1 MPTARLDSLELPEG
15 SPPRWPKT
23 LPAGPALWDPSKT
36 KWTDDNTDGL
46 FACQFIEATIRLTK
60 GRQRGELVQL
70 RHWQGDFICDVLRL
84 RADGRRAYRT
94 YELFI
99 ARKNSKSLLG
109 AGLALDGLFDEPGAE
124 VYSCA
129 ADKDQAKI
137 VFGEVRQA
145 VEMSA
150 DLDASKGG
158 LLKVYRDAIEYPA
171 QGSVY
176 RALSAEAFTKEGL
189 NPSRVIFD
197 EKHAQP
203 SDELWDVM
211 NQGSGTR
218 EQPLVLT
225 LTTKGVKTYSDG
237 TDTICLRHYEYGRK
251 VQAGEIDDPTWGCR
265 IYETAGVND
274 DDFDYTD
281 ETRWSEANP
290 ALGDFLFLEDMQ
302 AKCRSQ
308 LEADFKTKRLN
319 IWVTSGEVWLPD
331 GKWAARANPDRGVPA
346 DGTEIVVG
354 FDGSYSG
361 DSTAL
366 VGATLEP
373 VPHLFVIEAW
383 ERKDSD
389 DPDWRVPIS
398 EVEHAIR
405 LACQRWQVRE
415 VACDPFRWQRSME
428 ALLEEDWPIVE
439 FDTSKPARMVPACAA
454 FFDAVT
460 DAQLTHDGDPRLAR
474 HIENCRV
481 KRDRLGPR
489 IVKDHKWSP
498 RKIDL
503 AVSAVVAHERAV
515 FYRDESSDP
524 FFVLVG

>member
-1 MPTARLDSLELPEG
+1 LPTERLDSLVLPKG
-15 SPPRWPKT
+15 SPPRWPDV
-23 LPAGPALWDPSKT
+23 LPSGPDLWVPERTS
-36 KWTDDNTDGL
+36 WTDDNTDGL
-46 FACQFIEATIRLTK
+46 FTCAFIEATIRLTK
-60 GRQRGELVQL
+60 GKRRGELVQL
-70 RHWQGDFICDVLRL
+70 RHWQGDVICDALRL

-109 AGLALDGLFDEPGAE
+109 AGFALDGLFDEPGAE

-129 ADKDQAKI
+129 GDKDQAKI
-137 VFGEVRQA
+137 VFKEVREA
-145 VEMSA
+145 VEMSPEL
-150 DLDASKGG
+150 LD

-218 EQPLVLT
+218 EQPLVVT

-237 TDTICLRHYEYGRK
+237 SDTICLRHYEYGKK
-251 VQAGEIDDPTWGCR
+251 VQAGEVDDPTWGCR
-265 IYETAGVND
+265 FYETTGHQD
-274 DDFDYTD
+274 EGFDYTD
-281 ETRWSEANP
+281 EARWGEANP

-302 AKCRSQ
+302 SKCRSQ
-308 LEADFKTKRLN
+308 MEADFKTKRLN

-331 GKWAARANPDRGVPA
+331 GRWAGLRVDRGEPA
-346 DGTEIVVG
+346 DAAEIVVG

-366 VGATLEP
+366 VGATLEDEK
-373 VPHLFVIEAW
+373 PHLFVIDAW

-389 DPDWRVPIS
+389 DPNWRVPIS
-398 EVEHAIR
+398 EVEEAIR
-405 LACQRWQVRE
+405 RACRRWTVRE
-415 VACDPFRWQRSME
+415 VACDPYRWQRSME

-439 FDTSKPARMVPACAA
+439 FDTSKPSRMVPACAA
-454 FFDAVT
+454 FYDAVT
-460 DAQLTHDGDPRLAR
+460 DGQLTHDGDARLAR

-481 KRDRLGPR
+481 KRDGLGPR
-489 IVKDHKWSP
+489 IVKESKTSG

-515 FYRDESSDP
+515 FYKANAPEP
-524 FFVLVG
+524 FVAFL